1 MKPVVIT
8 NGYLN
13 HNIRPPRTVYMGI
26 LTRKV
31 DIINH

>member
-13 HNIRPPRTVYMGI
+13 HNIPPAYG
-26 LTRKV
+26 LHGN
-31 DIINH
+31 INTKG